1 MSEVFGAMKRLV
13 IDENTGEITQSFD
26 VDGGERIVKVKRF
39 KKRPRVHL
47 NGEFMKLFEKSFND
61 LAQLSPNALRVLVVL
76 LPYVGDNNRI
86 LTNSKNGKVTIRE
99 VVKLTGLSY
108 ATSFNAL
115 KELNALNILRVES
128 RKWTYL
134 NPKILYKGYTVNP
147 SVMDLFKEY
156 RR

>member
-1 MSEVFGAMKRLV
+1 MKRLV
-13 IDENTGEITQSFD
+13 IDEKTGEITQSFD
-26 VDGGERIVKVKRF
+26 VDDGERIVKVKRF

>member
-1 MSEVFGAMKRLV
+1 MKRLV
-13 IDENTGEITQSFD
+13 IDEKTGEITQSFD
-26 VDGGERIVKVKRF
+26 VDDGERLVKVKRF
-39 KKRPRVHL
+39 KKRLRVHL

-86 LTNSKNGKVTIRE
+86 FTNSKNGKVTIRE

-128 RKWTYL
+128 GKWTYL